1 MKRIL
6 IFILANI
13 YYQFLFAQEESKKA
27 DLNGYISNMQSVQ
40 FQDVNGIWI
49 NDNIIQNRLNF
60 NWYPSKK
67 ITFNAGL
74 RTRLFTG
81 ESVKLIPGYGDLL
94 EESDLGYF
102 ELNKNIIEDS
112 SVILNLN
119 IDRLFFK
126 YEHEK
131 FAATIGRQRINWSNT
146 YVWNPNDLFNA
157 YSFFDFD
164 YPERPGSDAIRLQYF
179 TNEVSSIEVAAKID
193 KNSELTAAA
202 LWKFNKRNYD
212 FQLMSGFL
220 NSSEY
225 AIGGAWSGAVKSI
238 EFKGELTYLR
248 PFDNFSDTTGQFMSS
263 IFAGYT
269 FANSLDLKFEFLYTD
284 IPDNG
289 ISNFYQFYYLPL
301 SVKTLSF
308 TNLNFFVQTS
318 YQISPLL
325 FGSFSCIY
333 YPKKKGIFVGPSI
346 DFSFTDNLY
355 ASFLIQYFSGEM
367 KNPQTMLLEKQNV
380 TFAYLRLKWNF

>member
-263 IFAGYT
+263 IFVGYT

-333 YPKKKGIFVGPSI
+333 YPKKKGIFVSPSI

>member
-263 IFAGYT
+263 IFVGYT

-333 YPKKKGIFVGPSI
+333 YPKIKGIFVGPSI